1 MGTPGCAMEIE
12 SSQGVDYIIHHIKR
26 KKKKTA
32 IFDGDK
38 KKMYSLT
45 AIR

>member
-26 KKKKTA
+26 KKKKNSHLRWGQKENVF
-32 IFDGDK
+32 INSK
-38 KKMYSLT
+38 
-45 AIR
+45 